1 MVLSCMGGYNGV
13 SLSAGG
19 QYFSSARS
27 SVTNLVVRIS
37 CYLFEKNKKCVSP
50 NTSGLTHF
58 CYAIC
63 L

>member
-1 MVLSCMGGYNGV
+1 MVLSCTGGYNGT

-19 QYFSSARS
+19 QYFSPARS
-27 SVTNLVVRIS
+27 SVTNLAVRIS
-37 CYLFEKNKKCVSP
+37 CYLFENNKKCVNP

-58 CYAIC
+58 CYTIF